1 MFENIKCFPIIIQI
15 QVRMIMGKVGA
26 KLENMQKNLMT
37 NEFKQEVFAFHT
49 KKIAT
54 RIVSSLFMY
63 YYNKQD

>member
-1 MFENIKCFPIIIQI
+1 MFETIKCFPIIIQI
-15 QVRMIMGKVGA
+15 QVRMIMGKVGV
-26 KLENMQKNLMT
+26 KLENMQSFLLT

>member
-26 KLENMQKNLMT
+26 KLENMQKILMT

-49 KKIAT
+49 KKIST
-54 RIVSSLFMY
+54 RIFSFYLLL
-63 YYNKQD
+63 Q